1 MWAGVG
7 WGRDG
12 TLNLSDY
19 SESKSNPEESGFLNF
34 NKILTNALCLYYQ
47 FYNYIRN
54 EKITNMAKFFQ

>member
-12 TLNLSDY
+12 TQNLSDY

-34 NKILTNALCLYYQ
+34 NNILTNALCLYYQ
-47 FYNYIRN
+47 LYSYTRD
-54 EKITNMAKFFQ
+54 K